1 MAVLKMAV
9 MIKMVYVQII
19 IVLKNFMIRGDVI
32 ILAGI
37 NVVVME
43 DVIYIQVNALFAKNQ
58 NGEKIVKKIV
68 QKNVRVMIE

>member
-1 MAVLKMAV
+1 
-9 MIKMVYVQII
+9 
-19 IVLKNFMIRGDVI
+19 MIRGDVI

-43 DVIYIQVNALFAKNQ
+43 DVIYIPVNALFAKNQ